1 MYAIETQGNF
11 YDVTI
16 TKEVA
21 NNIRLPKYTASH
33 AFVTK
38 VGLFKD
44 NFEVLDN
51 LYLQQMKNIMKHYQK
66 YCEIL
71 VS

>member
-1 MYAIETQGNF
+1 MYAIE
-11 YDVTI
+11 
-16 TKEVA
+16 
-21 NNIRLPKYTASH
+21 

>member
-1 MYAIETQGNF
+1 MYAIETKGNF

-51 LYLQQMKNIMKHYQK
+51 LYLQ
-66 YCEIL
+66 
-71 VS
+71 